1 NIENMLAVK
10 HTRFTKT
17 EIYPV
22 DIDHD
27 YKCYYYEVND
37 SNWLN
42 NILNER
48 TKNDSDWNKYDT
60 NTYKHFI
67 LENKEYWVEVIG
79 SNLIFSKK
87 EKDEAKLVLWDTI

>member
-1 NIENMLAVK
+1 M
-10 HTRFTKT
+10 
-17 EIYPV
+17 
-22 DIDHD
+22 
-27 YKCYYYEVND
+27 
-37 SNWLN
+37 
-42 NILNER
+42 NER